1 MGFKDMSF
9 DKILPVNEDYEK
21 CCNDVEIRPYRG
33 ILVCRN
39 CGTVHGPV
47 LADTPRRAF
56 SEEEIS
62 QRRQSEPVYRNIGA
76 RTVISRS
83 NVDITGA
90 PLSAKTKSLF
100 WRLAKIQKSVT
111 STFERNLSIA
121 QPKILNMASILG
133 LPHTVTEESLR
144 IYSKAVKMKL
154 TMGRSIDNLV
164 AASVFIA
171 VKIHGIPRTLEEV
184 AAAISISKK
193 SLSKAYRLIMREF
206 NLKIQP
212 ASPTTFLAKFA
223 SELGLS
229 IQVQNRAKELLELT
243 KRKSNLIGK
252 DPKGLASAAIYIAAK
267 ELNEA
272 RSQVEL
278 SKIAHIS
285 EVTLRNRTKNIKEAI
300 GLNL

>member
-1 MGFKDMSF
+1 MSSEEATSQ
-9 DKILPVNEDYEK
+9 DTDYEK
-21 CCNDVEIRPYRG
+21 CCDQPEIRPYRG
-33 ILVCRN
+33 LLVCRN

-47 LADTPRRAF
+47 LSDNPRRAF

-62 QRRQSEPVYRNIGA
+62 LRRQTEPVYRNIGA
-76 RTVISRS
+76 RTVIPRS

-111 STFERNLSIA
+111 STFERNMSIA
-121 QPKILNMASILG
+121 QPKLLNIASNLG
-133 LPHTVTEESLR
+133 LPHSVTEEALR
-144 IYSKAVKMKL
+144 IYSKAVKNKL

-164 AASVFIA
+164 GASIFIA
-171 VKIHGIPRTLEEV
+171 IKLHGIPRSIDEIAE
-184 AAAISISKK
+184 AMSISKK

-206 NLKIQP
+206 NIKLQP
-212 ASPTTFLAKFA
+212 VSPKTFIAKFA

-229 IQVQNRAKELLELT
+229 MQVQNRAKELLKITEKSLE
-243 KRKSNLIGK
+243 SNLIGK

-267 ELNEA
+267 ELNEP
-272 RSQVEL
+272 RSQAEL

-285 EVTLRNRTKNIKEAI
+285 EVTLRNRTKNIKKAVS
-300 GLNL
+300 LN

>member
-1 MGFKDMSF
+1 MGFKYMSLE
-9 DKILPVNEDYEK
+9 KVKSEYGDYEV
-21 CCNDVEIRPYRG
+21 CCDNPDIRPYRG
-33 ILVCRN
+33 VLVCRT

-47 LADTPRRAF
+47 LADSPRRAF

-62 QRRQSEPVYRNIGA
+62 QRRQSEPVYRTIGA
-76 RTVISRS
+76 RTVIPRS

-121 QPKILNMASILG
+121 QPKLLNMASILG
-133 LPHTVTEESLR
+133 LPHTVTEEALR
-144 IYSKAVKMKL
+144 IYSKAVKNKL

-164 AASVFIA
+164 AASIFIA
-171 VKIHGIPRTLEEV
+171 IKTHGIPRTLDEV
-184 AAAISISKK
+184 AASIQITKK
-193 SLSKAYRLIMREF
+193 SLSKAYRLIMQEF
-206 NLKIQP
+206 NIKLQP
-212 ASPTTFLAKFA
+212 VSPVTFISKFA

-229 IQVQNRAKELLELT
+229 MKVQNRAKELLVIT
-243 KRKSNLIGK
+243 KKKINLIGK
-252 DPKGLASAAIYIAAK
+252 DPKGLASASLYIAAK
-267 ELNEA
+267 ELNEP

-285 EVTLRNRTKNIKEAI
+285 LGFKR
-300 GLNL
+300 